1 MRHEHSAA
9 DHTRAHRL
17 GFQAD
22 QPWLHAAGGYVK
34 ARASTHPH
42 NSIKDP
48 AATERDR
55 VALPSVLPLYIMLVK
70 TVDLVDHAVD
80 VLVEMGLEILEVN
93 ARLHAGLDMGD
104 AADIAAVHGEDGGE
118 EVFHVLGIGRTII

>member
-9 DHTRAHRL
+9 DHTRARRF

-22 QPWLHAAGGYVK
+22 QPWLYAAEGYVK

-42 NSIKDP
+42 NSGEDP
-48 AATERDR
+48 AAKDWDR
-55 VALPSVLPLYIMLVK
+55 SSLPSVLPLYIILVK
-70 TVDLVDHAVD
+70 TVDLVDHVVD

-104 AADIAAVHGEDGGE
+104 ATDIAAVHGEDGGE
-118 EVFHVLGIGRTII
+118 EIFHILGIGRTII

>member
-9 DHTRAHRL
+9 DHTRAHRF

-22 QPWLHAAGGYVK
+22 QPWLYAAGGYVK

-48 AATERDR
+48 AATERGR
-55 VALPSVLPLYIMLVK
+55 VALPSVLPLYILLVK
-70 TVDLVDHAVD
+70 TVDLVDHVVD

-93 ARLHAGLDMGD
+93 ARLHAASPMSSP
-104 AADIAAVHGEDGGE
+104 A
-118 EVFHVLGIGRTII
+118 